1 MSYTWLS
8 HPLMEK
14 LCAFSPNTCRW
25 FLGLVSEADPR
36 VDNTER
42 MDVIVGH
49 EPGGTSLM
57 NVNHWQ

>member
-1 MSYTWLS
+1 MSYKWLS

-25 FLGLVSEADPR
+25 FLGPVSEADPR
-36 VDNTER
+36 VDNAER
-42 MDVIVGH
+42 MDVMIGH

-57 NVNHWQ
+57 NFNHWQ